1 MWKVATGLVARHTRG
16 RQKNSRCCTL
26 HALRYGYSTH
36 PWWYKYVYAYNVP
49 SDPIS
54 TLPTLE
60 LRDRSFWSFLCDETG
75 WSGTTTFYAILRTY
89 VVVGGC
95 GYRKKEK
102 EEKTNKQTRI
112 SLIGAGCS
120 AVYVC
125 AYTQLVSSED
135 SRMGGM
141 DWLINLLHVCERC
154 AFVLVITDCDCCIVL
169 RAWSGLRYALN
180 YGRL

>member
-1 MWKVATGLVARHTRG
+1 MITIPGVKGHIYTYVWYRVDTTNITCLVCKIMWKVATGLVARHTRG

-60 LRDRSFWSFLCDETG
+60 LKDRSFWSFLCDETG

-89 VVVGGC
+89 VVVDGC

-102 EEKTNKQTRI
+102 EEKTNKPEF
-112 SLIGAGCS
+112 L
-120 AVYVC
+120 
-125 AYTQLVSSED
+125 
-135 SRMGGM
+135 
-141 DWLINLLHVCERC
+141 WLELGV
-154 AFVLVITDCDCCIVL
+154 VLCTFAHIH
-169 RAWSGLRYALN
+169 S
-180 YGRL
+180 